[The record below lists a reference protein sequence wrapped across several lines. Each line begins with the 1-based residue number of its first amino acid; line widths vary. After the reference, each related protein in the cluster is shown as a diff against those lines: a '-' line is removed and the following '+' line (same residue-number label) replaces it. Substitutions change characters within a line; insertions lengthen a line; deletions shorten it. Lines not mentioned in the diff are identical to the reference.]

1 VGRQTGQTVRDLG
14 GNRRWGFFV
23 GMADWNEL
31 CPAAREALSE
41 GLGSVYNITAERYIV
56 RVS

>member
-1 VGRQTGQTVRDLG
+1 
-14 GNRRWGFFV
+14 
-23 GMADWNEL
+23 MADWNEL